1 MQLTDSER
9 QAGKLTQTSVQQAV
23 RNLQS
28 EGFVILP
35 DVMSESWITPMR
47 KLFTDHLQAAYR
59 DKSELLAEQANH
71 GGFEPPLKAPFLDPS
86 IIENK
91 IVFQILESILGKYF
105 FGCLPYGCN
114 TAFPNS
120 SSQNVHRDCGHLFP
134 ELDHALPPMLV
145 VVNIL
150 LDDFTEANGATEIWP
165 QSHRHV
171 DADQVEISTLK
182 IPSSRWSNEVCVQ
195 TIAPAG
201 SIIIR
206 DMRTWH
212 RGMANTTDALRTMLS
227 LVYYRQYALPD
238 NLQSSAES
246 ISETD
251 WQQLS
256 SRAKWIYR
264 LGR

>member
-134 ELDHALPPMLV
+134 ELDHELPPMLV

-246 ISETD
+246 MSETD